1 MVCVENTRASGYITE
16 KIVNAF
22 LAGAIP
28 IYIGAPDIA
37 AHFDPRS
44 FVNCNELSLEE
55 CASEVR
61 RIENNEE
68 LYQDMRNHP
77 PFHDNRLNAA
87 FSWHLD
93 VPSEGD
99 MWTVSRAMKNYLVS
113 KKISETCDSDILQ
126 HTEVLSVPDISLL
139 WRPHTESAMASFL
152 EAEKVCPSASL
163 PPVKSR
169 FDVSC
174 SITQPRRLQGFLGC
188 EVGDAV
194 YTDSEGTYSFVKG
207 REIAS
212 LELASPTF
220 GGNCMPVSQFGNR
233 SNVWLL
239 VPEGSSCHHSR
250 SALIADESS
259 SPNVRIGGLIVVQN
273 ADATSDPIQDDE
285 VAGNLPWVSI
295 SKVDASWLHHELT
308 RGMALELEITFKPKL
323 HLLIDALLAAAQPTM
338 GVLNDRDALS
348 NRVACL
354 RYALRLGPLIKRVNY
369 AAAELCREMGQN
381 VPANAFEA
389 RASQL
394 ML

>member
-1 MVCVENTRASGYITE
+1 
-16 KIVNAF
+16 
-22 LAGAIP
+22 
-28 IYIGAPDIA
+28 
-37 AHFDPRS
+37 
-44 FVNCNELSLEE
+44 
-55 CASEVR
+55 
-61 RIENNEE
+61 
-68 LYQDMRNHP
+68 
-77 PFHDNRLNAA
+77 
-87 FSWHLD
+87 
-93 VPSEGD
+93 
-99 MWTVSRAMKNYLVS
+99 VSRAMKNYLVS